1 MEQSIEQSLSTAS
14 LLNLINDILDLSKVE
29 AGIMVPFDIVIMSA
43 KREMYCARKANRRL
57 PIVLRRVYTERR
69 DIKFSMEWMHLPS
82 LLEEVN
88 DLNMGLAIQE
98 GLRVDGSEQRAVA
111 IREDKT
117 QMLPAY

>member
-1 MEQSIEQSLSTAS
+1 M
-14 LLNLINDILDLSKVE
+14 
-29 AGIMVPFDIVIMSA
+29 
-43 KREMYCARKANRRL
+43 
-57 PIVLRRVYTERR
+57 
-69 DIKFSMEWMHLPS
+69 

-88 DLNMGLAIQE
+88 DLNMGLAIQK